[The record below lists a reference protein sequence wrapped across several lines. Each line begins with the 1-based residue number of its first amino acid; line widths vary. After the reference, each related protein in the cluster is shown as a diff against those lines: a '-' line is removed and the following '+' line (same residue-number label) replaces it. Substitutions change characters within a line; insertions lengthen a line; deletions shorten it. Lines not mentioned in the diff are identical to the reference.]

1 MHCRDYAW
9 KDKIL
14 NDHLSNNNKKIQ
26 PHRGVHV
33 RTRAENIHVPLF
45 SLSHGRFLIV
55 KCILETCHK
64 QKKYSLTIYLIVG
77 CVLSK
82 LSQGFYVFILCK
94 LSLNIQMYWKTYKPI
109 GIRAMHMR
117 DKTVNC
123 TKEAFA
129 KNGRFGFL
137 FRALILS
144 LLMPFCL
151 SYSSTIFH
159 SLSSL
164 GRIGLNLRISLFI
177 FACIDSPACSKA

>member
-1 MHCRDYAW
+1 
-9 KDKIL
+9 
-14 NDHLSNNNKKIQ
+14 
-26 PHRGVHV
+26 
-33 RTRAENIHVPLF
+33 
-45 SLSHGRFLIV
+45 
-55 KCILETCHK
+55 
-64 QKKYSLTIYLIVG
+64 
-77 CVLSK
+77 
-82 LSQGFYVFILCK
+82 
-94 LSLNIQMYWKTYKPI
+94 
-109 GIRAMHMR
+109 MR

-177 FACIDSPACSKA
+177 FACIDSPACSKHSIDSRFCTSSGILEYEKKEHGLSWLYSSLGTKLAISLTKMCKKKLFLLDPHHHTVHLQVDALEFARHLQEF